1 MDFKKFIRFDMFITT
16 YLIQVVYVVASIA
29 AIIFVLFGDMGYMPL
44 GAQLLMLVGIL
55 IGIRFYC
62 ELIIVIFKIG
72 DNVANLAYGK
82 QSDDSE
88 PTIED

>member
-44 GAQLLMLVGIL
+44 GAQLLMLV
-55 IGIRFYC
+55 
-62 ELIIVIFKIG
+62 
-72 DNVANLAYGK
+72 
-82 QSDDSE
+82 
-88 PTIED
+88 